1 MSASAEARFGIF
13 SLQPKRE
20 RQSLFKKVAQGVC
33 HGWEIQDRRVGMRS
47 RLSSVLAQ
55 ISQRY
60 RPVVVLVIMVG
71 LGLLAFVVDRV
82 LLGFEIDRD
91 LHSAVQAAI
100 VGLGGA
106 AAVWFILKSYETQR
120 RMEREEIRKVAELN
134 HTLRNSLET
143 IADAHYFV
151 ADEEHKKMIL
161 ETVKNMDE
169 KLRQLFPVKV
179 RATKPLP

>member
-1 MSASAEARFGIF
+1 
-13 SLQPKRE
+13 
-20 RQSLFKKVAQGVC
+20 
-33 HGWEIQDRRVGMRS
+33 MRS
-47 RLSSVLAQ
+47 RVSSFLAG
-55 ISQRY
+55 ISQKY
-60 RPVVVLVIMVG
+60 RHAVVLLVMTC

-106 AAVWFILKSYETQR
+106 AAVWFILKGYETQR
-120 RMEREEIRKVAELN
+120 RMEREEIWKVAELN

-179 RATKPLP
+179 GAGRTPPTRITPHKH